1 MEFAMKDDFIRVTQ
15 RRDDMWTVLSGTHGL
30 VLLAF
35 KLKSH
40 AVSYARAI
48 SFSRKLAL
56 FVDDKNGTAIRQT
69 SSSLTYPIWLD

>member
-1 MEFAMKDDFIRVTQ
+1 MEESFIRVTQ
-15 RRDDMWTVLSGTHGL
+15 RRDDMWTVLSGTHSIAL
-30 VLLAF
+30 IAF

-56 FVDDKNGTAIRQT
+56 FVDDKNGTAIRQIC
-69 SSSLTYPIWLD
+69 SSLTYPVWLD